1 MFVRFMLTLSRYAA
15 PLALLGVL
23 ASCDD
28 DGGAS
33 PMEASDFCGA
43 YVDALCDGFESC
55 CGAGSSGSCRSSALR
70 YCEDELLTLD
80 DRGLAPTGPNVPAR
94 IVFDFDETSA
104 GAAIA
109 RVKSSLASCDGSAA
123 LVTFADTHFLGEP
136 GAECLRHEDC
146 FEGMR
151 CEQPPRAV
159 FGTCVFA
166 PLEGQAC
173 TDVCASSDLT
183 CVEDRGD
190 QVCIAPRK
198 EGESCA
204 QAPCESGLRCADT
217 WIGGTG
223 SDVRCEAFESSGSN
237 WLCEGF
243 AFDSGDGFLTQ

>member
-1 MFVRFMLTLSRYAA
+1 MRLMLSLFRYAA

-28 DGGAS
+28 EGGAS
-33 PMEASDFCGA
+33 PMEASDFCDA
-43 YVDALCDGFESC
+43 YVEAMCDGYESC
-55 CGAGSSGSCRSSALR
+55 CGAGSAGSCRSSAFT

-80 DRGLAPTGPNVPAR
+80 DRGLAPNGPNVPAR
-94 IVFDFDETSA
+94 IVFDFDEASA

-109 RVKSSLASCDGSAA
+109 RVKSSFARCDGSA

-173 TDVCASSDLT
+173 TDVCADSDLT
-183 CVEDRGD
+183 CAEDRGD
-190 QVCIAPRK
+190 LVCIAPRK

-204 QAPCESGLRCADT
+204 QAPCEPGLRCTDT
-217 WIGGTG
+217 RIGATG
-223 SDVRCEAFESSGSN
+223 SDARCEVFESSGSN
-237 WLCEGF
+237 MLCDGLRSTPGT
-243 AFDSGDGFLTQ
+243 AF